1 MATVFDKGNSVL
13 TALMTPPYNLTLY
26 STDNEMR
33 PEALDCL
40 IAGLRQENIPS
51 VMSDKVQALALSIHC
66 HIFEEKVMQIQ
77 SWLS

>member
-1 MATVFDKGNSVL
+1 MMA
-13 TALMTPPYNLTLY
+13 TPPYNLTIY
-26 STDNEMR
+26 STDNEKR

-51 VMSDKVQALALSIHC
+51 VMSDKVQALALSIHR
-66 HIFEEKVMQIQ
+66 HIFEEKVMQVQ